1 MTPSYFGR
9 SERQLLGIHHP
20 PRGRQAWDF
29 AVLLLYPA
37 PQEYMRAHW
46 AFRRLATQLAR
57 EGVACLRFD
66 YSGTGDSAGALADAT
81 AAHWLEDIATAGEEL
96 ADLAGVSRLSL
107 VGFRLGATL
116 AAHAARATAGAGAGG
131 RLRDLV
137 LWEPVV
143 QGARHL
149 EELRALEA
157 RQAAES
163 RTPRRA
169 TPGVEELLGFELAP
183 PLRDSIA
190 ALDLLALPPPPAE
203 RTLLAVSE
211 ESPDARALQRHWEA
225 GGAMVDCQLVREEG
239 GGDASQVGSAMLGSR
254 ILQEIVSSLTR
265 RAA

>member
-81 AAHWLEDIATAGEEL
+81 TAHWLEDIATAGEEL

-116 AAHAARATAGAGAGG
+116 AAHAARAMPAG

-143 QGARHL
+143 QGAHHL
-149 EELRALEA
+149 EELRALDA

-163 RTPRRA
+163 RTPRRP
-169 TPGVEELLGFELAP
+169 TPGVEELLGFELAA

-203 RTLLAVSE
+203 RTLIAVSE
-211 ESPDARALQRHWEA
+211 EAAELRALQRHWEA
-225 GGAMVDCQLVREEG
+225 GGAKVDCQLVREEG

-254 ILQEIVSSLTR
+254 ILQEIVTSLTR